1 MRLAIEVSRSAVV
14 PEPCD
19 GEVVLAV
26 EVGLAH
32 AHRVLAHLDLVDV
45 ARIRGLQV
53 GEFDLGR
60 FELALGERERD
71 LIGLGIDVEQRIA
84 DLDLL
89 PLDHVD
95 RDDRAG
101 DLRA

>member
-14 PEPCD
+14 PEPRR

-32 AHRVLAHLDLVDV
+32 RHRVLAHLDLVGV
-45 ARIRGLQV
+45 AEIGGLQI

-60 FELALGERERD
+60 VELALGERERD
-71 LIGLGIDVEQRIA
+71 LVGLA
-84 DLDLL
+84 DRCRTA
-89 PLDHVD
+89 D
-95 RDDRAG
+95 RRP
-101 DLRA
+101 

>member
-1 MRLAIEVSRSAVV
+1 MSRSAVV
-14 PEPCD
+14 PVPCD
-19 GEVVLAV
+19 REAVLAI

-32 AHRVLAHLDLVDV
+32 GHGVLAHFDLLGVADV
-45 ARIRGLQV
+45 RGLQI

-60 FELALGERERD
+60 LDAALGERERD
-71 LIGLGIDVEQRIA
+71 LIGLRIDVEQRIA

-89 PLDHVD
+89 PLDHMD
-95 RDDRAG
+95 GDDRAG